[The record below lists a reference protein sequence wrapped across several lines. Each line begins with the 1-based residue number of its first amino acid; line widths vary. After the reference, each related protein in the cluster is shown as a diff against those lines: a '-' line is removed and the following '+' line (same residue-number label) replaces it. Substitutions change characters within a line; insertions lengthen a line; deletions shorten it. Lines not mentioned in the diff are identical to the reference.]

1 MMKNN
6 MRKDYRLLVTCLEE
20 KPFDKKTYIIFRY
33 TDSSSGSDTRA
44 CFNLLCD
51 NHIGYSLRC
60 CTFKNIY
67 LLLIPLI
74 INRENQKDF
83 NVEKLSNN

>member
-60 CTFKNIY
+60 CTLKNIC
-67 LLLIPLI
+67 LLLIPVI
-74 INRENQKDF
+74 IDKETKI
-83 NVEKLSNN
+83 L

>member
-6 MRKDYRLLVTCLEE
+6 MRTDYRLLVTCLEE
-20 KPFDKKTYIIFRY
+20 KPLDKKTYIIFRY

-60 CTFKNIY
+60 CTLKNIY
-67 LLLIPLI
+67 LLLIPVI
-74 INRENQKDF
+74 IDKETKI
-83 NVEKLSNN
+83 L